1 MSTTMT
7 STMILLIVI
16 GFILWTS
23 FSIKYVF
30 NNDFLFVKGEGNVVT
45 IVIYVFTIVLMISL
59 GIMFYLG
66 TGSSLIAGFNTLSE
80 EEKEKYDVVA
90 LCKFMG
96 KMMFV
101 LTSSVVLWLISEVYE
116 MNWLF
121 YIGLA
126 LFIGLIIFLLIYVIT
141 GNRFKKI

>member
-1 MSTTMT
+1 
-7 STMILLIVI
+7 MILLIVI

-126 LFIGLIIFLLIYVIT
+126 LFIGLIIFLLIYVNT